1 MYLCTMQLEQ
11 KVMDALKQAMK
22 DKDKA
27 ALRTLRAIKSAILIF
42 QTSGT
47 SETFDEAAEIKLLQ
61 KMVKQRKE
69 SAGIF
74 REQKRDDLAV
84 TEEEELAILEKFL
97 PQPLSDEELRTLIE
111 AIIAQ
116 TGASSMKDMGKV
128 MGLANQQVAGRAEGK
143 AISDLVK
150 QLLAG

>member
-1 MYLCTMQLEQ
+1 MA
-11 KVMDALKQAMK
+11 ALKQAMK
-22 DKDKA
+22 DKDQA

-47 SETFDEAAEIKLLQ
+47 GETLDEAVEIKILQ

-69 SAGIF
+69 SAAIF
-74 REQKRDDLAV
+74 HEQDRVDLAT

-97 PQPLSDEELRTLIE
+97 PQPLSEPDLKTLIE
-111 AIIAQ
+111 RIITQ
-116 TGASSMKDMGKV
+116 TGATSMKDMGKV

-143 AISDLVK
+143 IISDMVK

>member
-1 MYLCTMQLEQ
+1 MYLCAMQLEQ
-11 KVMDALKQAMK
+11 KVMAALKQAMK
-22 DKDKA
+22 DKDQA

-47 SETFDEAAEIKLLQ
+47 GETLDEAVEIKMLQ

-69 SAGIF
+69 SATIF
-74 REQKRDDLAV
+74 REQDRVDLAT

-97 PQPLSDEELRTLIE
+97 PQPLSEPELKTLIE
-111 AIIAQ
+111 SIIAQ
-116 TGASSMKDMGKV
+116 TGATSMKDMGKV

-143 AISDLVK
+143 TISDMVK

>member
-1 MYLCTMQLEQ
+1 MQLEQ
-11 KVMDALKQAMK
+11 KVMAALKQAMK
-22 DKDKA
+22 DKDQA

-47 SETFDEAAEIKLLQ
+47 GETLDEAVEIKMLQ

-69 SAGIF
+69 SATIF
-74 REQKRDDLAV
+74 REQDRVDLAT

-97 PQPLSDEELRTLIE
+97 PQPLSEPELKTLIE
-111 AIIAQ
+111 SIIAQ
-116 TGASSMKDMGKV
+116 TGATSMKDMGKV

-143 AISDLVK
+143 TISDMVK